1 MRLAVAEEKGK
12 ELERGKLMEVSE
24 FDKEKALLQNRIEYL
39 EKSLEEVK
47 KKELDVSD
55 DVKNVK
61 REKDF

>member
-47 KKELDVSD
+47 KK
-55 DVKNVK
+55 
-61 REKDF
+61 

>member
-1 MRLAVAEEKGK
+1 MKLAVAEEKSK

-47 KKELDVSD
+47 KKENDVSD

-61 REKDF
+61 REKE